1 MSRGV
6 AVIGGNQSRNGR
18 KRVKQVVRGQ
28 RGISFVGLIFVLLVL
43 AFVGLIGLRLFPF
56 YMTSFKV
63 DKAVTA
69 VVEDPSMRDESV
81 RAIVRSIVKRLD
93 IDDVTFITEKNFND
107 YVVLSNNDG
116 KIVID
121 VYYNEEAH
129 LFANIF
135 LRVEFEKH
143 FEN

>member
-1 MSRGV
+1 M
-6 AVIGGNQSRNGR
+6 
-18 KRVKQVVRGQ
+18 KQLERGQ
-28 RGISFVGLIFVLLVL
+28 RGISFVGLIFVLVVL

-56 YMTSFKV
+56 YMTSFKI
-63 DKAVTA
+63 DKAMTA
-69 VVEDPSMRDESV
+69 VVEDPGMRDESV
-81 RAIVRSIVKRLD
+81 RSIVRSIVKRLD
-93 IDDVTFITEKNFND
+93 IDSVTFITEKNFND
-107 YVVLSNNDG
+107 YVVLSNDNG

-121 VYYNEEAH
+121 VYYDEEAP